1 MYEFLY
7 DYIKPKYG
15 DKAKL
20 CYMDSFIIH
29 IKTEDF
35 YKDIANGVDKW
46 FDTSSYNE
54 TDKRPL
60 PIRINKKVLGMFKD
74 ELNRKIMIKFCG
86 PRAKTCSFLSDEG
99 IENKK
104 AKGTKKGVIRWHLK
118 FDNHKASIFN
128 DKNILRTQQRL
139 KSDLHTIYTENIN
152 KIVISSNDD
161 KRLQTHNKITTY
173 PYRTNAFKVCKC
185 KMLSLLLISLKK

>member
-1 MYEFLY
+1 
-7 DYIKPKYG
+7 
-15 DKAKL
+15 
-20 CYMDSFIIH
+20 
-29 IKTEDF
+29 
-35 YKDIANGVDKW
+35 
-46 FDTSSYNE
+46 
-54 TDKRPL
+54 
-60 PIRINKKVLGMFKD
+60 MFKD

-173 PYRTNAFKVCKC
+173 PHRTNAFKVCKC